1 MQVSHVTYA
10 HARWPE
16 SLSAHTNA
24 EFVRC
29 GGAVPR
35 GSNTLDPDSA
45 QPCAPEAMSMA
56 RVVSHSRR
64 RRTAGRIARLRAA
77 GVAGAGWTC
86 GAAATLG
93 EFEGSTM
100 CSVVRTRASER
111 SACEMDWYR
120 LGRLDL
126 VSSYPQNLMVEVVR
140 CCSACS
146 LFHSVDM
153 MLHFLPWTHMG
164 ARRRS
169 VAPVVHLASSSNVV
183 QSNSCADESD
193 RSRFAPARRPGGY
206 AIDVVGVTP
215 ASRAVRIDIRE

>member
-1 MQVSHVTYA
+1 MSHVTCA

-16 SLSAHTNA
+16 SPYAHTNA

-146 LFHSVDM
+146 LFHSVNM
-153 MLHFLPWTHMG
+153 MLHFLPWTRMG

-169 VAPVVHLASSSNVV
+169 VASVVRLASVV
-183 QSNSCADESD
+183 EDRVVLSCESD
-193 RSRFAPARRPGGY
+193 SEVVSLALMRRHGGY

-215 ASRAVRIDIRE
+215 ASRAVRIEICG